1 MPKKGL
7 SSGEILEVAERLVQ
21 ERGYDHFSLRELA
34 ARLEVKPASLY
45 NHIGG
50 IDELNTAVALK
61 AAERLNRA
69 LKEAVA
75 GVEPDDAFLRA
86 ALAYRA
92 FAAENPE
99 LYKALMR
106 MPASDDELV
115 VRASWESFAPMREL
129 ILSYGADGTRTV
141 HFLRSLRAAMHGF
154 IELTGSG
161 FMRRGDVQRDESYRV
176 MIQGFLSKLKELAG
190 DQNEKV

>member
-7 SSGEILEVAERLVQ
+7 SSGEILEAAERLVQ

-86 ALAYRA
+86 ALAYRT

-106 MPASDDELV
+106 MPASYDELV

-129 ILSYGADGTRTV
+129 ILSYVADGTRAV

-161 FMRRGDVQRDESYRV
+161 FMRRGDVQRDESYQV
-176 MIQGFLSKLKELAG
+176 MIQGFLSKLKELTG